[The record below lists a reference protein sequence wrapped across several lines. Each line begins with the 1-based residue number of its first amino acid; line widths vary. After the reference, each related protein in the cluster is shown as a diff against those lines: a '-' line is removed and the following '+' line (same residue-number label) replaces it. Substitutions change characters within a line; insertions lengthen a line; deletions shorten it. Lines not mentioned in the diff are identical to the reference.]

1 MKPVFTTSKTNK
13 DAYDTVDTLIVDV
26 SWVAQRHA
34 HARGDRMTTSGG
46 AMSGHVYGA
55 FKDIRALLMTY
66 RPRNLAFCYDRGY
79 QWRLD
84 LVPSYKEKRR
94 APDKPKKFSPAPDV
108 ERLFHCFPGQHL
120 AYDDCEADDMIAWL
134 VANSPKER
142 DGALV
147 IYARD
152 QDLWQLVNDGDQIA
166 CMFPKKPGP
175 RQKNKDFWV
184 REKVV
189 KDTFGVG
196 PASVAKL
203 KALMGDT
210 SDCIKGLIGARK
222 PGKKDALRDF
232 AVNVTSDDYF
242 DEEWASSDLRLDCPD
257 WLFGPLIDERD
268 RILDNYAITN
278 LEFGVERVQG
288 DPREATGA
296 SLAGAMDVLAEFECE
311 SLLAQAEPLFT
322 RFVSNV
328 QGA

>member
-1 MKPVFTTSKTNK
+1 LKPVFTTSKTDK
-13 DAYDTVDTLIVDV
+13 DAYSNVDTLIVDV

-34 HARGDRMTTSGG
+34 HARGDRMTTSEGV
-46 AMSGHVYGA
+46 MSGHIYGA
-55 FKDIRALLMTY
+55 FKDIRALLMSLK
-66 RPRNLAFCYDRGY
+66 PRSLAFCYDRGY
-79 QWRLD
+79 KWRSE
-84 LVPSYKEKRR
+84 LVPSYKEKRK
-94 APDKPKKFSPAPDV
+94 APDKPKTWLPTPDV
-108 ERLFHCFPGQHL
+108 ERLFRCFPGQHL

-152 QDLWQLVNDGDQIA
+152 QDLWQLVNDGDQVA

-189 KDTFGVG
+189 KETFGVG
-196 PASVAKL
+196 PASIAKL

-210 SDCIKGLIGARK
+210 SDCIKGVEGARRG
-222 PGKKDALRDF
+222 GKKDALRAF
-232 AVNVTSDDYF
+232 AIDISSDDYF
-242 DEEWASSDLRLDCPD
+242 DEDVDTSALKLDVPD
-257 WLFGPLIDERD
+257 WLEKALLDERD

-278 LEFGVERVQG
+278 LEFGVERVSG
-288 DPREATGA
+288 DPRESTGA
-296 SLAGAMDVLAEFECE
+296 SLAAAMDILVEFECE

-322 RFVSNV
+322 RFVSAAA
-328 QGA
+328 GA